1 MESGYMGGWVYGWIY
16 RFIYVDIYVDIW
28 LDINFIYIIFLGLI
42 FIDLY
47 LFLEFCLK
55 FNRS

>member
-16 RFIYVDIYVDIW
+16 RSIHVDIYVDIW
-28 LDINFIYIIFLGLI
+28 LDINSIYITFSGPIFT
-42 FIDLY
+42 DLH
-47 LFLEFCLK
+47 LSSEFCSK